1 VIFRAIADDG
11 DLQTALTRAEGGL
24 QVARALVFDTIGAMW
39 DSARAGDV
47 PTVEQRARFLLA
59 AQEAMRT
66 SIESVDTVVGFA
78 GIGAIAA
85 QEHRLRAVVL
95 VGLTGVS

>member
-1 VIFRAIADDG
+1 
-11 DLQTALTRAEGGL
+11 
-24 QVARALVFDTIGAMW
+24 
-39 DSARAGDV
+39 
-47 PTVEQRARFLLA
+47 
-59 AQEAMRT
+59 MRT
-66 SIESVDTVVGFA
+66 SIEAVDTVVGFA